1 MNKKSAAAQ
10 ELYKSQESKYKSLLE
25 EKNSLQEEVDSGS
38 ASDRKIFELA
48 SKQSNREASIA
59 AEIESRDLAVQ
70 RMIQTLV
77 GRDGEMADMEVK
89 YDSVKRQLDEY
100 SRMQRRN
107 DVNVD
112 YLKGVLVKY
121 LSLPSGSS
129 ERKSLLS
136 VIATLLQF
144 GPEDYQTIETGY
156 HQTSWFWGAVA
167 PKEIG
172 AKRSTPTKPPA
183 AKPNSAPAAPPPPQ
197 KPSASGDPG
206 TPSGGSLMQSA
217 SESPDLKKNIGE
229 VKVAAP
235 AAPPSQ
241 QTRRQRTSM
250 QF

>member
-1 MNKKSAAAQ
+1 
-10 ELYKSQESKYKSLLE
+10 
-25 EKNSLQEEVDSGS
+25 
-38 ASDRKIFELA
+38 
-48 SKQSNREASIA
+48 
-59 AEIESRDLAVQ
+59 
-70 RMIQTLV
+70 MIQTLV

-89 YDSVKRQLDEY
+89 YESVKKQLDEY
-100 SRMQRRN
+100 SRMQTRN

-144 GPEDYQTIETGY
+144 GPEDYHTIETGY
-156 HQTSWFWGAVA
+156 QQTSWFWGAVA

-183 AKPNSAPAAPPPPQ
+183 ATPRPVAAPNSSAPGVPPPLP
-197 KPSASGDPG
+197 ASGGPG
-206 TPSGGSLMQSA
+206 TPSGGSLMQST
-217 SESPDLKKNIGE
+217 SDSPSQDLKKNIGE
-229 VKVAAP
+229 VKVAANP
-235 AAPPSQ
+235 APDTR